1 VVDGN
6 NCLFFIGNGNL
17 YNYRNIYK
25 RRKMMS
31 KIKDFIHD
39 FLDVVNNDL
48 PHFEK
53 MVQVM
58 KEGNK
63 TRNDNK

>member
-1 VVDGN
+1 
-6 NCLFFIGNGNL
+6 
-17 YNYRNIYK
+17 
-25 RRKMMS
+25 MS

-48 PHFEK
+48 KDKYKEKDWDWDNLPHFEK
-53 MVQVM
+53 MVSVM

>member
-1 VVDGN
+1 MG
-6 NCLFFIGNGNL
+6 
-17 YNYRNIYK
+17 
-25 RRKMMS
+25 KMQ
-31 KIKDFIHD
+31 DFIHD

-48 PHFEK
+48 KDKYREKDWDCDNLPHFEK
-53 MVQVM
+53 MVSVM